1 MNARRYVVCGVVSVA
16 LHSLALYAQQPPTP
30 EFSMSDAQTG
40 HRVAIQL
47 VAAATPKA
55 QPEEKV
61 EEKEPP
67 APEIQE
73 KPPLVEPTL
82 KPLPPEKKP
91 IVEAKVEKPLP
102 KPIPKPKK
110 VEPPQPKKEKP
121 KQVDVPKPKA
131 VEKKK
136 TEVEPVEKKPV
147 VKPEEDADNK
157 PQDKVADAQMNQAKD
172 SAPVL
177 VERPAFKVRPSQP
190 KYPRIAKRRGM
201 EGNVLIEV
209 WLDKE
214 GNQTDQN
221 ILKSSGFKELDTA
234 ALDAVKKWRFNGYK
248 QDGVALAHRV
258 RIPVRF
264 NLD

>member
-1 MNARRYVVCGVVSVA
+1 
-16 LHSLALYAQQPPTP
+16 
-30 EFSMSDAQTG
+30 MSDVQTG

-47 VAAATPKA
+47 VAAATPQPKA
-55 QPEEKV
+55 LPEEIV
-61 EEKEPP
+61 EVKEPL

-73 KPPLVEPTL
+73 TPPLVEPTP

-91 IVEAKVEKPLP
+91 IVEAKAEKPLP
-102 KPIPKPKK
+102 KPKK
-110 VEPPQPKKEKP
+110 VEQPQPKKEKP
-121 KQVDVPKPKA
+121 KKVEEPKPKP

-136 TEVEPVEKKPV
+136 KTEIEPVKKKQVDKILPPPL
-147 VKPEEDADNK
+147 KPEENVDSD
-157 PQDKVADAQMNQAKD
+157 PQDNVADAQMNQAKD

-209 WLDKE
+209 WLDKD